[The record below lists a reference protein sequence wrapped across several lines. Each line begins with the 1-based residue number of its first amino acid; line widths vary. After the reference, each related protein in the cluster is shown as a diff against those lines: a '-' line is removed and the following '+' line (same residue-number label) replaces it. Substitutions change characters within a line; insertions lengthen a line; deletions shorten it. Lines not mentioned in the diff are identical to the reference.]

1 MHDRYKNKLIEFGL
15 NCLSLS
21 PTDIDFITVKK
32 DPAFR
37 TTEKYYDWGV
47 KITGFEAF
55 FKKVQYQM
63 CVCVCVYLCVCMYV
77 CTDCNG
83 EPMYV
88 YIRVYMYVCV
98 DVCMYVWTL
107 TASRWR

>member
-1 MHDRYKNKLIEFGL
+1 MHGRYKNKLIEFGL

-47 KITGFEAF
+47 QITGFEAF
-55 FKKVQYQM
+55 F
-63 CVCVCVYLCVCMYV
+63 
-77 CTDCNG
+77 
-83 EPMYV
+83 
-88 YIRVYMYVCV
+88 
-98 DVCMYVWTL
+98 
-107 TASRWR
+107 